1 MRHIKLKRAREQL
14 DETLQI
20 FTEMASVA
28 RPIRGWIRAIRDALG
43 MNMRQLA
50 DRLGV
55 GQSWIVKIEQDELS
69 GALTIKTLEKIADK
83 LDCVFVYGFVP
94 RSTIENTVRNQ
105 AVCVALERLNMISH
119 HLYFEAQELTKHH
132 SKAAF
137 ESMVEEILESPS
149 KLWDKKFKSL
159 NRSWSVFPCS
169 ITDHTRVCGTKYFLA
184 ISGIQDP
191 ALKSWRI
198 LLKRPSFFR
207 CKLCK
212 SFSLRLIQVVLNR
225 CFLNIWGNVG

>member
-1 MRHIKLKRAREQL
+1 MKHRKLKRVREQL
-14 DETLQI
+14 DETLQV
-20 FTEMASVA
+20 FTKTANVA

-55 GQSWIVKIEQDELS
+55 GQPRIVKIEHDELS

-94 RSTIENTVRNQ
+94 RTTLENTVRNQ
-105 AVCVALERLNMISH
+105 AACIARERMNKISH
-119 HLYFEAQELTKHH
+119 HMYLEAQELTNHH

-149 KLWDKKFKSL
+149 KLWDKKFK
-159 NRSWSVFPCS
+159 
-169 ITDHTRVCGTKYFLA
+169 
-184 ISGIQDP
+184 
-191 ALKSWRI
+191 
-198 LLKRPSFFR
+198 
-207 CKLCK
+207 
-212 SFSLRLIQVVLNR
+212 
-225 CFLNIWGNVG
+225 

>member
-1 MRHIKLKRAREQL
+1 MKHRKLKRARKQL

-20 FTEMASVA
+20 FADTAKVA

-55 GQSWIVKIEQDELS
+55 GQPRIVKIEQDELS

-83 LDCVFVYGFVP
+83 LDCVFVYGFAP
-94 RSTIENTVRNQ
+94 RTTLENTAKNQ
-105 AVCVALERLNMISH
+105 ADRIARERMNKISH
-119 HLYFEAQELTKHH
+119 HMYLEAQELTNHH

-149 KLWDKKFKSL
+149 KLWEKKFK
-159 NRSWSVFPCS
+159 
-169 ITDHTRVCGTKYFLA
+169 
-184 ISGIQDP
+184 
-191 ALKSWRI
+191 
-198 LLKRPSFFR
+198 
-207 CKLCK
+207 
-212 SFSLRLIQVVLNR
+212 
-225 CFLNIWGNVG
+225 